1 MTDRNRTN
9 NQKKLLEGTDDTNLE
24 EDNLKNGER
33 NSKTTL
39 NILRE
44 IRKGTAS
51 IKNNRILL
59 KGYIQRTKKTLKH

>member
-1 MTDRNRTN
+1 MKNFNMTDRNRTN

-33 NSKTTL
+33 NNKTTL

-51 IKNNRILL
+51 IKNNRI
-59 KGYIQRTKKTLKH
+59 